1 MKQLLLLLLFLG
13 NFSLGYAQ
21 TPSKRM
27 TELREICLILRNN
40 IGKDLELFKA
50 TNRYDRFMR
59 ENIFTSDYTP
69 LNKKIL
75 FGEENLIN
83 DSIGKH
89 IVFIPQYFR
98 TLLEKTDGPFDKY
111 EELLEEW
118 ERIINEKARSA
129 KGGEG
134 YMFRQENFILRRGTS
149 ITFELTLPKGPFDIM
164 AVAEPNAFLTMRIQ
178 DLSTGQYYI
187 AEKDASAHKWFDFNN
202 STKVKVT
209 IENVSQKDASMAL
222 FCF

>member
-1 MKQLLLLLLFLG
+1 MKKLLLLLIFLG
-13 NFSLGYAQ
+13 TFSFGYAQ
-21 TPSKRM
+21 TPSKKM
-27 TELREICLILRNN
+27 TELRDICLNLRNN
-40 IGKDLELFKA
+40 IGNEQVIFQT
-50 TNRYDRFMR
+50 TNRYERFMR
-59 ENIFTSDYTP
+59 ENTFTSDYTP
-69 LNKKIL
+69 LNKKV
-75 FGEENLIN
+75 FSGEENIIN
-83 DSIGKH
+83 DSTGKH

-98 TLLEKTDGPFDKY
+98 ARLEKIDGLFDKY

-149 ITFELTLPKGPFDIM
+149 VTFELSLPKGPFDIM

-178 DLSTGQYYI
+178 DLSSGQNFI
-187 AEKDASAHKWFDFNN
+187 TEKDASAHKWFDFKN
-202 STKVKVT
+202 STKLKVT